1 MNVDLQLSASAIM
14 ENNFIEASKQLH
26 SDNKK
31 YGAASEYSKPNTMK
45 FRLTI
50 PKAIKA
56 AQEFSSIRSILD
68 HGTGQGGLIETINQ
82 HQSLNIIAEGYDP
95 CVPKFSNLPSSKF
108 NIVTSIDVLE
118 HLGVDHVGSTL
129 SEIANLTENF
139 FFFCIDLIP
148 ASKKLKD
155 GRNAHTLIAPPDWW
169 LQQIKNKFKIVNCI
183 EVGIMPDG
191 SSYPM
196 HLFGCATNSMK
207 SFQCMNTFLE
217 NIAIAHKRWV
227 YRNGSLSL

>member
-1 MNVDLQLSASAIM
+1 
-14 ENNFIEASKQLH
+14 
-26 SDNKK
+26 
-31 YGAASEYSKPNTMK
+31 MK

-50 PKAIKA
+50 PQAIKA

-68 HGTGQGGLIETINQ
+68 HGTGQGGLIETLNQ
-82 HQSLNIIAEGYDP
+82 HQELEIVARGYDP
-95 CVPKFSNLPSSKF
+95 CVAEFSDIPYSKF

-118 HLGVDHVGSTL
+118 HLGIDYIGSTL
-129 SEIANLTENF
+129 NEIVNLTENF

-169 LQQIKNKFKIVNCI
+169 LQQIKTKFKIVNCI

-196 HLFGCATNSMK
+196 HLFGCSSNSRKYFK
-207 SFQCMNTFLE
+207 SMNAFIE
-217 NIAIAHKRWV
+217 NIEIASYQWIKEEKNVKIKSW
-227 YRNGSLSL
+227 

>member
-1 MNVDLQLSASAIM
+1 
-14 ENNFIEASKQLH
+14 
-26 SDNKK
+26 
-31 YGAASEYSKPNTMK
+31 MK

-50 PKAIKA
+50 PQAIKA
-56 AQEFSSIRSILD
+56 AQEFSSITSILD
-68 HGTGQGGLIETINQ
+68 HGTGQGGLIETLNQ
-82 HQSLNIIAEGYDP
+82 HKALKIVAKGYDP
-95 CVPKFSNLPSSKF
+95 CVPEFSDLPASKF

-118 HLGVDHVGSTL
+118 HLGIDYIGSTL
-129 SEIANLTENF
+129 NEIVNLTENF

-183 EVGIMPDG
+183 EVGIMPDE

-196 HLFGCATNSMK
+196 HLFGCASNSRKYFKM
-207 SFQCMNTFLE
+207 MNAFLE
-217 NIAIAHKRWV
+217 NVEIANKKWVKQEMRVKTRAWQYPNKVHFALARLTQSKSRKHKQASE
-227 YRNGSLSL
+227 NQ